1 MSTGPGFRL
10 WPVEASLIQVERS
23 WSLVQAQHVSAI
35 LNEIESKKCFANKQQ
50 YFITSLI
57 ILPTAHL

>member
-10 WPVEASLIQVERS
+10 WPVEASLVQVERS

-35 LNEIESKKCFANKQQ
+35 LNEIESKKCFANKQH
-50 YFITSLI
+50 FITSLI
-57 ILPTAHL
+57 ILPTARV